1 MSQVT
6 GNAARPLSRALVATP
21 RLTTPERV
29 GSVVGSLGS
38 ALAVVGFALPIVSG
52 PYQGDGY
59 SVFLLLVLMQG
70 NGPTTTS
77 PGGLGWALVPLILW
91 LLAAVL
97 AGPISL
103 SLMAEP
109 ATRRF
114 PRLSLGVFIIGSLL
128 LGDVI
133 GATFCL
139 AAVVFG
145 PVLFISLVLL
155 SFRNPTRGHPRMYA
169 LAPLVGLLAYGGGM
183 ALYLA
188 NGVHWRLGSDASVG
202 GLASANLLGVGFW
215 LCAVGWLLSALGGT
229 LLWRLA
235 LHSAAPPA
243 GE

>member
-1 MSQVT
+1 MSEVT
-6 GNAARPLSRALVATP
+6 GNAARSLSRARVTHP
-21 RLTTPERV
+21 RRQMLERV
-29 GSVVGSLGS
+29 GRLAGCIGS
-38 ALAVVGFALPIVSG
+38 ALAIVGFALPILSG

-59 SVFLLLVLMQG
+59 SVFLLLLVRG
-70 NGPTTTS
+70 NWAQTYP
-77 PGGLGWALVPLILW
+77 PGGLEWTLVPLLVL

-114 PRLSLGVFIIGSLL
+114 PRLSLGVFIIGGLL

-139 AAVVFG
+139 AAAVFG
-145 PVLFISLVLL
+145 PVLFASLVLL
-155 SFRNPTRGHPRMYA
+155 SFRNALRGHPGMYA

-188 NGVHWRLGSDASVG
+188 NGVHWRLGSDASAG
-202 GLASANLLGVGFW
+202 GLALANLLGVGFW
-215 LCAVGWLLSALGGT
+215 LCVSGWLLATLGGT

-235 LHSAAPPA
+235 R
-243 GE
+243 GGTRR